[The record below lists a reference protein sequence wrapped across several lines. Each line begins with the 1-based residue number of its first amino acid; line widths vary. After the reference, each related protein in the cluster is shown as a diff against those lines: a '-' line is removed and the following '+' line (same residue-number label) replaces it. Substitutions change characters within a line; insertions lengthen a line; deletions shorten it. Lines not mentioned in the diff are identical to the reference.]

1 MSRLRL
7 LAFTFAFTLALCCQ
21 ARAEAHCPP
30 AGHSSAS
37 LQALKAQQWQV
48 DDQAQRQVLALA
60 LLSCLS
66 EPDPELRDGIAFEA
80 LSHWMR
86 KELLTTETLH
96 NLRQILL
103 SQVNQD
109 NRDDASGLRAP
120 FAALVLA
127 EVARVDRR
135 TPFLS
140 EAQREETVQS
150 AAVFLSSTKDYR
162 GYDDKVGWRHRIA
175 HGADWIMQLGLNPAL
190 TLAQQQTLLAALAPK
205 IANEEHF
212 YIYGEGA
219 RLAAPVLYLAMRSHL
234 TPEQWRD
241 WFKTLAPANNAA
253 NATTQKSLARRHNLT
268 AFLSALYM
276 SLQESKQ
283 TAVKEKLLPLVVD
296 AIKRL

>member
-1 MSRLRL
+1 MFRFRL
-7 LAFTFAFTLALCCQ
+7 FAFALALCWQ
-21 ARAEAHCPP
+21 TNAQAHCPP
-30 AGHSSAS
+30 TRHDKAS
-37 LQALKAQQWQV
+37 LQALKAQQWQIN
-48 DDQAQRQVLALA
+48 DTAQRQAVALA

-66 EPDPELRDGIAFEA
+66 DPDPTLRDGIAFEA

-96 NLRQILL
+96 NVRQMLL
-103 SQVNQD
+103 SQINQD
-109 NRDDASGLRAP
+109 GHDDASGLRAP

-140 EAQREETVQS
+140 EAQREEMLQS
-150 AAVFLSSTKDYR
+150 AAIFLTSTKDYR
-162 GYDDKVGWRHRIA
+162 GYDEKQGWRHRIA

-190 TLAQQQTLLAALAPK
+190 TLTQQQKLLAALAPK

-234 TPEQWRD
+234 TAEHWRD
-241 WFKTLAPANNAA
+241 WFDALVPVGNAA
-253 NATTQKSLARRHNLT
+253 QATTQKSLARRHNLT
-268 AFLSALYM
+268 AFLSALYV

-283 TAVKEKLLPLVVD
+283 VQVKEKLLPLVVD

>member
-1 MSRLRL
+1 MSRLR
-7 LAFTFAFTLALCCQ
+7 FFAFLLGLFWHMQ
-21 ARAEAHCPP
+21 AQAHCPP
-30 AGHSSAS
+30 APHSLAS
-37 LQALKAQQWQV
+37 LQTLKTQQWQV
-48 DDQAQRQVLALA
+48 EDANQRQAYALA

-66 EPDPELRDGIAFEA
+66 DPNPQLRDGIAFEA

-86 KELLTTETLH
+86 QALLTTGTLH
-96 NLRQILL
+96 TIRQILL
-103 SQVNQD
+103 SQVNQSAH
-109 NRDDASGLRAP
+109 DDELGLRAP

-140 EAQREETVQS
+140 DAQREETLQS
-150 AAVFLSSTKDYR
+150 AASFLSSTKDYR
-162 GYDDKVGWRHRIA
+162 GYDDKEGWRHRIA
-175 HGADWIMQLGLNPAL
+175 HGADWIMQLSLHPAL
-190 TLAQQQTLLAALAPK
+190 TLAQQQKLLAALAPQ

-219 RLAAPVLYLAMRSHL
+219 RLAAPVLYLAMRSQL

-241 WFKTLAPANNAA
+241 WFVALAPANNAA
-253 NATTQKSLARRHNLT
+253 NTTTQKSLARRHNLT
-268 AFLSALYM
+268 AFLSALYV

>member
-1 MSRLRL
+1 MCRLRL
-7 LAFTFAFTLALCCQ
+7 FAFTLALCWQ
-21 ARAEAHCPP
+21 THAQAHCPP
-30 AGHSSAS
+30 AGHSNAS
-37 LQALKAQQWQV
+37 LQALKTQQWQIK
-48 DDQAQRQVLALA
+48 DQAQRQALAMA

-66 EPDPELRDGIAFEA
+66 EPDPTLRDGIAFEA

-86 KELLTTETLH
+86 SELLTTETLH
-96 NLRQILL
+96 NIRQILL
-103 SQVNQD
+103 AQINQD
-109 NRDDASGLRAP
+109 NHNNQDSASGLRAP

-140 EAQREETVQS
+140 ETQREEMLQS
-150 AAVFLSSTKDYR
+150 AALFLSGTKDYR
-162 GYDDKVGWRHRIA
+162 GYDEKEGWRHRIA

-190 TLAQQQTLLAALAPK
+190 TLAQQQKLLAALAPK
-205 IANEEHF
+205 IANDEHF

-234 TPEQWRD
+234 TTEQWRD
-241 WFKTLAPANNAA
+241 WFLAVAPTGDAA
-253 NATTQKSLARRHNLT
+253 QATTQKSLARHHNLT
-268 AFLSALYM
+268 AFLSALYV

-283 TAVKEKLLPLVVD
+283 SQLKEKLLPLVID

>member
-1 MSRLRL
+1 MSRLR
-7 LAFTFAFTLALCCQ
+7 FFAFLLGCCWHIQ
-21 ARAEAHCPP
+21 AQAHCPP
-30 AGHSSAS
+30 APHSLAT
-37 LQALKAQQWQV
+37 LQTLKTQQWQV
-48 DDQAQRQVLALA
+48 EDTNQRQAYALA

-66 EPDPELRDGIAFEA
+66 DPDPQLRDGIAFEA

-86 KELLTTETLH
+86 QALLTTDTLH
-96 NLRQILL
+96 TIRQILL
-103 SQVNQD
+103 SQVNQSAQ
-109 NRDDASGLRAP
+109 DDELGLRAP

-135 TPFLS
+135 TPFLN
-140 EAQREETVQS
+140 EAQREEMIDS
-150 AAVFLSSTKDYR
+150 ATVFLSSTKDYR
-162 GYDDKVGWRHRIA
+162 GYDGKQGWRHRIA

-190 TLAQQQTLLAALAPK
+190 TQAQQQTLLAALAPK

-241 WFKTLAPANNAA
+241 WFAALAPGGNPAQ
-253 NATTQKSLARRHNLT
+253 ATTQKSLARRHNLT
-268 AFLSALYM
+268 AFLSALYV
-276 SLQESKQ
+276 SLQESKPSP
-283 TAVKEKLLPLVVD
+283 VKEKLLPLVVD

>member
-1 MSRLRL
+1 MSPLR
-7 LAFTFAFTLALCCQ
+7 FFAFLLGCCWHIQ
-21 ARAEAHCPP
+21 AQAHCPP
-30 AGHSSAS
+30 APHSLAS

-48 DDQAQRQVLALA
+48 EDANQRQVYALA

-66 EPDPELRDGIAFEA
+66 DPDPQLRDGIAFEA

-86 KELLTTETLH
+86 QALLTTDTLH
-96 NLRQILL
+96 TIRQILL
-103 SQVNQD
+103 SQVNQSAQ
-109 NRDDASGLRAP
+109 DDELGLRAP

-135 TPFLS
+135 TPFLN
-140 EAQREETVQS
+140 EAQREEMIDS
-150 AAVFLSSTKDYR
+150 ATVFLSSTKDYR
-162 GYDDKVGWRHRIA
+162 GYDGKQGWRHRIA

-190 TLAQQQTLLAALAPK
+190 TQAQQQTLLAALAPK

-241 WFKTLAPANNAA
+241 WFAALAPGGNPAQ
-253 NATTQKSLARRHNLT
+253 ATTQKSLARRHNLT
-268 AFLSALYM
+268 AFLSALYV
-276 SLQESKQ
+276 SLQESKPSP
-283 TAVKEKLLPLVVD
+283 VKEKLLPLVVD